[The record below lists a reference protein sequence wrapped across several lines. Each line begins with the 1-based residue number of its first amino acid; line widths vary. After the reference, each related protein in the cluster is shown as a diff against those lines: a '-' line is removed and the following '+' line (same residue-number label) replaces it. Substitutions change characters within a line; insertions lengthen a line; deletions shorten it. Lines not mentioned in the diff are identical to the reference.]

1 MPILYAV
8 IVLLLAVNVILGLPR
23 AVNLVQVKSTAVN
36 IPNNRVVEGVI
47 PDVAGAQ
54 KINLPKNLGISPPQL
69 SATSALALDLD
80 SEFLFFVKDPDKR
93 VPIAST
99 TKIMTALV
107 AVDNFQPNQILAVPG
122 VSLVSGST
130 MGLKTDEKLT
140 FRSLLYGM
148 LLNSGNDAAYTIAA
162 NFPGGVNVFVEA
174 MNRRTANMGLLNTHF
189 ENPAGFDSPNHFSS
203 ASDLSKIAAVAAG
216 NPLLARVVS
225 TREATVSSVDQGIV
239 HPLKNLNKLLGLP
252 GVLGMKTGTTPAARE
267 NLVGLVERDGHKILT
282 VILGSNDRF
291 GETERLL
298 EWVDTNF
305 KWQQQEPVR

>member
-23 AVNLVQVKSTAVN
+23 AVDLVQTKSTAVN
-36 IPNNRVVEGVI
+36 IPNNQVVQGAVL
-47 PDVAGAQ
+47 DVAGAQ

-69 SATSALALDLD
+69 SATSALVLDLD
-80 SEFLFFVKDPDKR
+80 SDFLFFVKDPDKR

-107 AVDNFQPNQILAVPG
+107 AVDTFQPNQILTVPG

-130 MGLKTDEKLT
+130 MGLKVDEKLT

-162 NFPGGVNVFVEA
+162 NFPGGVSAFVEA
-174 MNRRTANMGLLNTHF
+174 MNNRAAILGLSNTRF

-203 ASDLSKIAAVAAG
+203 AADLSKIAAVAAG
-216 NPLLARVVS
+216 NPLLARAVS
-225 TREATVSSVDQGIV
+225 TREVTVSSIDQGII

-252 GVLGMKTGTTPAARE
+252 GILGMKTGTTPAARE
-267 NLVGLVERDGHKILT
+267 NLVGLAERDGHKILT
-282 VILGSNDRF
+282 VILGSDNRF
-291 GETERLL
+291 GETEKLL
-298 EWVDTNF
+298 DWVSSNF
-305 KWQQQEPVR
+305 DWQQVPVR